1 MKKFLLKIITVV
13 LSLIVVTGSV
23 ASCGLFETDVDEDM
37 KQVVA
42 TVDIGDGI
50 EAEDIY
56 KRELISGFMSYG
68 YMYVQSYGYTTSAT
82 YELILDNLINNKI
95 ILQNAKV
102 ALAKA
107 DTRANTNDVIDAIKN
122 GGKGYELALLASP
135 ADVKAF
141 EGKNANLCTEEK
153 KYSEDYFEG
162 LANYVATTY
171 KDKKV
176 GADDAIFRFV
186 DADDIWQIISDTKD
200 SVNSLLDSFKD
211 AEEEHDHENVS
222 YTIRTTPTMDEDE
235 DEDLTDEEVAK
246 FKANVIR
253 IESNKDLNALTDAY
267 DRFLEIGLIDSHE
280 SYDANI
286 KDKQAR
292 DVSILNLTYF
302 KNAIVGSLEAKII
315 EKYEDVLR
323 EENQLKADVTADQDS
338 LWESYVAL
346 QNAQKEQFAGDV
358 SSLETALGA
367 ISDSSF
373 VAYNELSGYAYVSHL
388 LIQYGADVKADLE
401 EAIKGNVTNAK
412 VKEEVN
418 KAVKNIKAQDLRS
431 SWVQAG
437 YGVYENGGVRFTSDY
452 VYDTDGVLAKFDGTI
467 ERIAAHAEENDAGQ
481 EVLHL
486 NYYGVKGNEID
497 YDAFRALAS
506 KVITGSDSASP
517 LELDVVNTVSDYA
530 TVKEDVKNRF
540 EDLKFAY
547 STDEGN
553 FNNYL
558 GYLYSPVTS
567 DTQYVKAFA
576 EACSKAITQGA
587 GSYVMFGS
595 YEYGLH
601 IVLCTEI
608 AADYLLYTDKAAFVA
623 ALTEEG
629 TVAYNFLEAT
639 NDLLETNYISKL
651 ANKFVQDGLDK
662 EGCVVKNE
670 KALKDLITEEE

>member
-1 MKKFLLKIITVV
+1 MKKFLLKIITIV

-102 ALAKA
+102 ELAKV

-135 ADVKAF
+135 SDVKAF
-141 EGKNANLCTEEK
+141 ENANASLCTKEK
-153 KYSEDYFEG
+153 KYSAEYFEG

-200 SVNSLLDSFKD
+200 SVNSLLESFKGV
-211 AEEEHDHENVS
+211 EEEHDHEDVS
-222 YTIRTTPTMDEDE
+222 YTIRTTPTMDADE
-235 DEDLTDEEVAK
+235 DEEFTDEEIAK
-246 FKANVIR
+246 FKSNLIR

-267 DRFLEIGLIDSHE
+267 DRFLEIGLIDSNE
-280 SYDANI
+280 SYDASI

-302 KNAIVGSLEAKII
+302 KSAIVGSLEAKII

-323 EENQLKADVTADQDS
+323 EKHQLKADVEADQNS
-338 LWESYVAL
+338 LWDSYVAL

-418 KAVKNIKAQDLRS
+418 NAVKNVKAQDLRS

-452 VYDTDGVLAKFDGTI
+452 VYTDVLATFDGTI
-467 ERIAAHAEENDAGQ
+467 ERISAHTEENEAGQ

-497 YDAFRALAS
+497 YDAFRTLAS
-506 KVITGSDSASP
+506 KVITGNDSANP
-517 LELDVVNTVSDYA
+517 LELDVVNTVADYA

-576 EACSKAITQGA
+576 EACAKAIEEGA

-608 AADYLLYTDKAAFVA
+608 AADYLLYTDKATFVS
-623 ALTEEG
+623 ALSEEG
-629 TVAYNFLEAT
+629 SVAYNFLTAT

-651 ANKFVQDGLDK
+651 ANTFVQDGLKK